1 MVKEKGLEEKLC
13 LMRNAS
19 NEEFLTLIKLAKEC
33 AIIIGGAGADA
44 AGGQGAGG
52 QGAGGAGGSVTK
64 QKRISDFYAV
74 NVPPKKMNKAE
85 TIEHHFN

>member
-1 MVKEKGLEEKLC
+1 M
-13 LMRNAS
+13 NAS
-19 NEEFLTLIKLAKEC
+19 NEEFLTFIKLAKEC

-44 AGGQGAGG
+44 AGG